1 MLIQVIKLLVIFMQ
15 KDSSIQIFYKNI
27 LKNQKIVK
35 PFYVAISLNIHYN
48 HSIDN
53 MSQKNDIKRILAIAV
68 LITFAL
74 TFFTTI
80 TPLAFAQTKTGPAS
94 DAIIF
99 KRVPLDVVPEALKA
113 GDIDYY
119 IYGLRPSQA
128 IALRTIPGIDLYYAP
143 AGLVDIILNPAPYKG
158 DKLNPLSI
166 REVRFA
172 LNYIMNRDYV
182 VNEIYKGFAAPMV
195 TFLSSY
201 DPDFVTIYDI
211 IAKYEFGYNL
221 ELADKLVTAAMTKA
235 GATKVGGKWT
245 YKGQPISFNFIIRIE
260 DERREIGD
268 SFASDLEKLGFTVNR
283 LYMPFAQ
290 AIDVIYG
297 TDPIDH
303 EWDLY
308 TEGWGKSAPDKYD
321 YGTINQF
328 GAPWLGWMPG
338 WAEPTF
344 WNYENGTID
353 DLGQK
358 IYNGQFKSKAERDQ
372 LYKKATEMIIQESIR
387 IWAATRLDIQPAKSY
402 VSGLT
407 NDLGTGLR
415 SPLTTR
421 EAYISGKPTVTVG
434 HLWVHTSTS
443 VWNPFGG
450 HSDVYSVDIWR
461 NVYDPFVWNHP
472 FSGLPM
478 PFRTSYNVKTAGPDG
493 QLDVPSDAFLW
504 DTQSQSWK
512 LVGSGVKATSLV
524 TFDLSK
530 YIGGKWHDGT
540 TITWADVIWGIYSWF
555 DLVYNPS
562 KASLEGTLASQYED
576 VFALFKGFRI
586 VGNNLEVYI
595 DYWHFD
601 PNYIATFAAP
611 PQIHYPW
618 VVGAGMDDVVLN
630 KKTAAYSQAAS
641 RARNVPW
648 LSMVLKDH
656 ASMVASS
663 LSSFKASGFF
673 PSNVFT
679 IAGKSYATSSEA
691 TARIDSAL
699 NWFNTYGHL
708 VISDGPFYLYKYDP
722 AAQYAEIRAFR
733 DATYPFSP
741 GKWYFGK
748 PETPQIKSVS
758 VPTVLQGQAAKVEV
772 EVQGPTPLGVIY
784 LIKDT
789 RTGAIMGSGSGTAV
803 SPTKFS
809 IELSSDFT
817 GKLSVG
823 VYELTIAGFSEQVA
837 FVTSE
842 KRYFDVMK
850 PVPTITVTTPTV
862 SPTGTITTSTITAS
876 PTVTTTVAPTLTFT
890 TEMPSGLGTA
900 YIGIGVGLVIGVI
913 VLAVVLMRRKKA

>member
-1 MLIQVIKLLVIFMQ
+1 
-15 KDSSIQIFYKNI
+15 
-27 LKNQKIVK
+27 
-35 PFYVAISLNIHYN
+35 
-48 HSIDN
+48 
-53 MSQKNDIKRILAIAV
+53 MSQQYWIKRISAIAI
-68 LITFAL
+68 LTIFAL
-74 TFFTTI
+74 TFLTTI
-80 TPLAFAQTKTGPAS
+80 PISFAQAKTGPAS
-94 DAIIF
+94 DTIIF

-128 IALRTIPGIDLYYAP
+128 IALRGVPGVDLYYAP
-143 AGLVDIILNPAPYKG
+143 AGLVDIVLNPAPYTDG
-158 DKLNPLSI
+158 RLNPLSLK
-166 REVRFA
+166 EVRFA

-201 DPDFVTIYDI
+201 DPDYVTVFDV
-211 IAKYEFGYNL
+211 IAKYEFSYNL
-221 ELADKLVTAAMTKA
+221 ELADKMISDALTKA

-245 YKGQPISFNFIIRIE
+245 YKGQPLSVNFIIRIE

-268 SFASDLEKLGFTVNR
+268 TFASDLEKLGFTVNR
-283 LYMPFAQ
+283 MYMPFAQ
-290 AIDVIYG
+290 AIDIIYG
-297 TDPIDH
+297 TDPKDH

-321 YGTINQF
+321 YSTINQF

-338 WAEPTF
+338 WAEPSF
-344 WNYENGTID
+344 WNYENSTID

-358 IYNGQFKSKAERDQ
+358 IYNGQFKSKDERNQ
-372 LYKKATEMIIQESIR
+372 LYRKATEMIIQESIR
-387 IWAATRLDIQPAKSY
+387 IWAATRLDIQPARTY

-421 EAYISGKPTVTVG
+421 EAYISGKSTVTIG
-434 HLWVHTSTS
+434 HLWVHTATS

-450 HSDVYSVDIWR
+450 HTDVYSVDIWR
-461 NVYDPFVWNHP
+461 NVYDPLVWNHP

-478 PFRTSYNVKTAGPDG
+478 PFRTEYTVKTAGPDG
-493 QLDVPSDAFLW
+493 KLDVPSDAFIW
-504 DTQSQSWK
+504 DTQSKSWK
-512 LVGSGVKATSLV
+512 LVGSGVKATSAV
-524 TFDLSK
+524 TFDFSK

-540 TITWADVIWGIYSWF
+540 TITWADVLWGIYSWF
-555 DLVYNPS
+555 DLVYNPD
-562 KASLEGTLASQYED
+562 KASLEGTLASQYKD

-601 PNYIATFAAP
+601 PNYIASFAAP

-618 VVGAGMDDVVLN
+618 IVGAAMDDVVLN

-641 RARNVPW
+641 RARNVKW
-648 LSMVLKDH
+648 LSMVLIDH
-656 ASMVASS
+656 ASMVAES
-663 LSSFKASGFF
+663 LSFFKTSGFF

-679 IAGKSYATSSEA
+679 VAGKSYASKDEA
-691 TARIDSAL
+691 AARIDSAL
-699 NWFNTYGHL
+699 KWFNMYGHL

-733 DATYPFSP
+733 DPTYPFGP

-748 PETPQIKSVS
+748 PETPEFKSVS
-758 VPTVLQGQAAKVEV
+758 VPTVLQGQAAKVDV
-772 EVQGPTPLGVIY
+772 ELAGPTPLGVKY
-784 LIKDT
+784 LIRDT
-789 RTGAIMGSGSGTAV
+789 RTGAILKSGSGTAV
-803 SPTKFS
+803 SPTKFT
-809 IELSSDFT
+809 IELPADFT
-817 GKLSVG
+817 SSLNVG
-823 VYELTIAGFSEQVA
+823 VYEITVAGYSDVVA
-837 FVTSE
+837 FVSAE

-850 PVPTITVTTPTV
+850 PVPTLTITTPTLT
-862 SPTGTITTSTITAS
+862 SPG
-876 PTVTTTVAPTLTFT
+876 TVTTTVAPTLTFT
-890 TEMPSGLGTA
+890 TEMPSAVGSA
-900 YIGIGVGLVIGVI
+900 YIGIGVGLVIGVV